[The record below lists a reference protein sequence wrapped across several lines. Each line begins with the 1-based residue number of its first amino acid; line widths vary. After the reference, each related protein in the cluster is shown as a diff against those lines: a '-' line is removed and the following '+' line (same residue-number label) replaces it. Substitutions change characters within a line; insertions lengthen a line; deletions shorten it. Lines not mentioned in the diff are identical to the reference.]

1 MVYRPTNQSRTR
13 VGADLKADLV
23 ASARRQIENGGP
35 SAGRGKRAT
44 RPGPEALSIKRIAED
59 LKVTGAAPY
68 VHFRGGLPELLAAVA
83 DVGFAE
89 LVAWM
94 CKEEPA
100 GVADPGEVAIE
111 RATRYVQ
118 FGVENP
124 GLYRT
129 LFSPVLSE
137 PLGSLN
143 HSAKQA
149 GYQTFL
155 DLAETKAEAFN
166 TIVEPL
172 AALAALGSLRASDA
186 SDAGLAVAAMAHG
199 LVGEF
204 IDEGLG
210 KRMSG
215 DEPWSAERE
224 RMTRSVLRMLF
235 DGLLQAP
242 APGRPA

>member
-59 LKVTGAAPY
+59 LNVTGAAPY

-143 HSAKQA
+143 HAAA
-149 GYQTFL
+149 GYQTFRG
-155 DLAETKAEAFN
+155 LADTKVTAFA

-172 AALAALGSLRASDA
+172 EELAALGSLRASNA
-186 SDAGLAVAAMAHG
+186 WDAGLAVAAMAHG

-210 KRMSG
+210 KPIRG
-215 DEPWSAERE
+215 GEPWSAERE

-235 DGLLQAP
+235 NGLLQAP